1 MEPHMSRLSFSLGA
15 LVLAVAGCAEPAEV
29 ATSAPRPDDPGRGR
43 AMDHPRQRHPAVLA
57 RARRRR
63 RQGPGPRRHRA
74 DLGDGGADHRRVER
88 ELPDLGRPAG
98 GPGQPGPRRRHR
110 HRWRQRLARYRGPLV
125 AHRSDLVP
133 DAGRRLAALPCGR
146 AGPTARPGRA
156 GRPPRRR
163 AHRDPRVRPRP
174 RLQPRAGSSRR
185 AAVHGDRP
193 HAGHLARSLR
203 SGLGHELLR
212 RLPHPPVGGR
222 RRRGPGGL
230 RERRRPD
237 RRARRSRRRRP
248 RRADRHQHQRQ
259 LRPALDRLR
268 LHRLARVDLGLLRPA
283 RHRVR
288 RSRRRRRRRRD
299 RGQRQ
304 RHLHAAFERLDPGR
318 LGHVD
323 QRRVLRGSRDP

>member
-29 ATSAPRPDDPGRGR
+29 ATSAHDLMIPDGVELWTSRGNVIPLCWIEPGDDDAKALVRDAIARTWATVAPITVVWSESCPTSG
-43 AMDHPRQRHPAVLA
+43 DQPAVRVNLV
-57 RARRRR
+57 RV
-63 RQGPGPRRHRA
+63 
-74 DLGDGGADHRRVER
+74 DDTGA
-88 ELPDLGRPAG
+88 AG
-98 GPGQPGPRRRHR
+98 GNAALGTSGLSWPTDPIWCPT
-110 HRWRQRLARYRGPLV
+110 AR
-125 AHRSDLVP
+125 
-133 DAGRRLAALPCGR
+133 RRLAALPCGR

-212 RLPHPPVGGR
+212 RPPHPPVGGR

-248 RRADRHQHQRQ
+248 RRADRHQHQRH

-283 RHRVR
+283 RDRVR
-288 RSRRRRRRRRD
+288 RPRRRRSTPTR
-299 RGQRQ
+299 
-304 RHLHAAFERLDPGR
+304 
-318 LGHVD
+318 
-323 QRRVLRGSRDP
+323 SR